1 MIKTFSAAGVAMMV
15 VAASAQAAPRV
26 QAPWSRPASQGA
38 TGAGFMVLVN
48 SGAKPDALVMVESTG
63 ARQVQIHQSS
73 VSGGMAAMKM
83 VASVPIPAG
92 SKVIFAP
99 GGYHLM
105 FLGLSKA
112 QKVGDSL
119 PATLVFASGARIK
132 VVFTVGL
139 KDPEESHAGH

>member
-1 MIKTFSAAGVAMMV
+1 MIRALLIAATAMMAV
-15 VAASAQAAPRV
+15 TASAQAAPSV
-26 QAPWSRPASQGA
+26 QAAWSRPASQGT

-48 SGAKPDALVMVESTG
+48 AGAKPDALVAVESMG

-73 VSGGMAAMKM
+73 VSGGMASMKM
-83 VASVPIPAG
+83 VTSVPIPAG
-92 SKVIFAP
+92 GRVSFVP

-105 FLGLSKA
+105 FMGLTKA

-132 VVFTVGL
+132 AVFAVGL
-139 KDPEESHAGH
+139 KAPDNSHAGH